1 MELTCFDVT
10 TKDKVAHVQLN
21 RPDALNTMIP
31 AFWTELPQ
39 LIGELSDSGE
49 VRAIVISSTGKH
61 FSAGMDLSVFTS
73 SGLSMDGEPGRR
85 NATMSLL
92 VKRLQDSFTA
102 LERARVPVLVA
113 IQGGCIGG
121 AVDMV
126 CAADMRYATADAYFV
141 VQETNI
147 GMTADV
153 GTLQRLPKLIPDGI
167 ARELVYTGRR
177 MPAAR
182 AAQVGLVNEVFDD
195 HESMVAGVLA
205 IAVGPLRCR
214 HRGRP
219 VLQAAAGFPDRGP
232 RGAQLP
238 VYGAAREARPHRAAV
253 PRPERLRAD
262 ERLST
267 VAGDVV
273 DRAVG
278 RETMEGHGR
287 ALTVHQEVLVTDG
300 VSRSDRRGSGLTV
313 LGTGNETKE
322 SACS

>member
-195 HESMVAGVLA
+195 HASMVAGVLA
-205 IAVGPLRCR
+205 IAAEIAAHSPLT
-214 HRGRP
+214 
-219 VLQAAAGFPDRGP
+219 LWGP
-232 RGAQLP
+232 RRRWSTRVTTASTT
-238 VYGAAREARPHRAAV
+238 RCTRSRPGKAGRSS
-253 PRPERLRAD
+253 PR
-262 ERLST
+262 T
-267 VAGDVV
+267 
-273 DRAVG
+273 
-278 RETMEGHGR
+278 
-287 ALTVHQEVLVTDG
+287 
-300 VSRSDRRGSGLTV
+300 
-313 LGTGNETKE
+313 
-322 SACS
+322 

>member
-85 NATMSLL
+85 NAAMSLL

-205 IAVGPLRCR
+205 IAAEIAAHSPLTLWGAKEALVYARDHGVHDSLHQIATWQSGAFQPADMMEAFGAKAEKR
-214 HRGRP
+214 
-219 VLQAAAGFPDRGP
+219 QATFED
-232 RGAQLP
+232 LP
-238 VYGAAREARPHRAAV
+238 PAP
-253 PRPERLRAD
+253 
-262 ERLST
+262 
-267 VAGDVV
+267 
-273 DRAVG
+273 
-278 RETMEGHGR
+278 
-287 ALTVHQEVLVTDG
+287 
-300 VSRSDRRGSGLTV
+300 SGI
-313 LGTGNETKE
+313 
-322 SACS
+322 